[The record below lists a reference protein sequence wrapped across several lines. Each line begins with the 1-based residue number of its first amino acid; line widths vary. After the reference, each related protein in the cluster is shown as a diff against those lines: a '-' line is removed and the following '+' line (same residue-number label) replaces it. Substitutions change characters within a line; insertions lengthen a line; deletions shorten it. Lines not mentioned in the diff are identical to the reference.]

1 MLTDA
6 HIKNKK
12 SATEEAVNNR
22 TGTVGLQGDQK
33 HLQVITRWV
42 TGDQVKSTEPED
54 NGKKPHIYTAT
65 QLKHWSFLKV
75 LHVTSVSCE
84 IRLDSPPTP
93 ELRDQINL
101 RISVTFGQDYYWT

>member
-22 TGTVGLQGDQK
+22 TGTAGLQGDPK

-42 TGDQVKSTEPED
+42 TGEIYDQ
-54 NGKKPHIYTAT
+54 
-65 QLKHWSFLKV
+65 
-75 LHVTSVSCE
+75 
-84 IRLDSPPTP
+84 
-93 ELRDQINL
+93 
-101 RISVTFGQDYYWT
+101 

>member
-22 TGTVGLQGDQK
+22 TGTEGLQGDQK

-42 TGDQVKSTEPED
+42 TGEIYDQ
-54 NGKKPHIYTAT
+54 
-65 QLKHWSFLKV
+65 
-75 LHVTSVSCE
+75 
-84 IRLDSPPTP
+84 
-93 ELRDQINL
+93 
-101 RISVTFGQDYYWT
+101 